1 MQILEC
7 FSTNSGLK
15 KTCIKEDIF
24 LKKKKKKRD
33 NIVVNFAKIL
43 LKNKSLLSIRE
54 NMIEWEKMIYCNYKK
69 VL

>member
-1 MQILEC
+1 MQIWEC
-7 FSTNSGLK
+7 FSTDAWLK
-15 KTCIKEDIF
+15 KTCIKEDFF

-43 LKNKSLLSIRE
+43 LKNKSLLGIRE
-54 NMIEWEKMIYCNYKK
+54 NIIKWKKMIYCNYKK